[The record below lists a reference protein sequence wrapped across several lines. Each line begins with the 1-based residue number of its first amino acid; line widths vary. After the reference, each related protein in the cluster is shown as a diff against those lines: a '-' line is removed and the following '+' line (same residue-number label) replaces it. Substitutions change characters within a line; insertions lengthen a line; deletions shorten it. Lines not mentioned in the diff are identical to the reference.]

1 MSRII
6 RAAFIDASLWIFKFM
21 YDRCILYND
30 LLIFSKNLL
39 LYSLYIVQAEIK
51 TCTTHLSL
59 EMREQMLYMKTSWTQ
74 PTVKVQKLF
83 TFRNWKK
90 RSIRLKSYQKICEQR
105 DSWSRL
111 KITNKN
117 EKIMKIKEN
126 AQLKYLWWKL
136 LWCHAS

>member
-1 MSRII
+1 MSRLI
-6 RAAFIDASLWIFKFM
+6 RAAFIDASLWIFEFM

-83 TFRNWKK
+83 TFSNWKK

-126 AQLKYLWWKL
+126 AQLKYLWWNL
-136 LWCHAS
+136 LWCQAS